1 MSRSVALRLPA
12 PRAALAA
19 LAAALV
25 LAGGAAA
32 AVVDEPGSP
41 GRAYLDLRAT
51 VERSSSPDAVLPY
64 LSANYRRVVSNLPK
78 AERDA
83 WLARLKRVPP
93 ASAPVKLQAQALA
106 GDRCAL
112 GAVAR
117 DATHVK
123 WSGRIEMVREGGGWK
138 LADESW
144 TTETK

>member
-1 MSRSVALRLPA
+1 MSSPFVLRLPA
-12 PRAALAA
+12 RRAALALCAVA
-19 LAAALV
+19 LA
-25 LAGGAAA
+25 LAGSLSA
-32 AVVDEPGSP
+32 AVGEEPGSP

-51 VERSSSPDAVLPY
+51 VEKTSSADAVLPY
-64 LSANYRRVVSNLPK
+64 LSGTYRRVVANLPK
-78 AERDA
+78 PERDA

-93 ASAPVKLQAQALA
+93 AQVKLQAQAMA

-123 WSGRIEMVREGGGWK
+123 WSGRIEMVREGGAWK

-144 TTETK
+144 TTESR

>member
-1 MSRSVALRLPA
+1 MTSPVALRLPT

-19 LAAALV
+19 CAVALALAA
-25 LAGGAAA
+25 GPAA
-32 AVVDEPGSP
+32 AVGDEPGSP
-41 GRAYLDLRAT
+41 GRAYLELRAT
-51 VERSSSPDAVLPY
+51 VEKTSSPDAVFPY
-64 LSANYRRVVSNLPK
+64 LSGNYRRVVSNLPK

-93 ASAPVKLQAQALA
+93 AQVKLQAQAMA

-117 DATHVK
+117 DASHVK
-123 WSGRIEMVREGGGWK
+123 WSGRVEMVREGGAWK

-144 TTETK
+144 TTESR